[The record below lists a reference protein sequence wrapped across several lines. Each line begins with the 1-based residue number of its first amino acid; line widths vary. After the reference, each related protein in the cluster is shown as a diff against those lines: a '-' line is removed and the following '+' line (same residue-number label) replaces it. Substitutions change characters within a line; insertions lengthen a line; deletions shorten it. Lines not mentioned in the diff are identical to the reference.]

1 MRKGVS
7 VTDHD
12 RGSLRE
18 FCGRLRAGDEA
29 TLARAISLVESGLE
43 LGTVLHSSIHAATGE
58 ADVIG
63 ITGPPGV
70 GKSTLIDALVTT
82 LRSEGERVAVVAV
95 DPSSPL
101 SGGALL
107 GDRTRMGRHTDD
119 PGVFIRSVSARG
131 HLGGLSLNTLKILD
145 LIDAAG
151 WGTVILETVGA
162 GQSETEVADVA
173 DISVVLNAPGL
184 GDHVQS
190 IKAGILEIADVLVV
204 NKSDMPQAQS
214 TERELKAMLKLR
226 RASAQGVPVVSTVA
240 HEQRGITELLDAIR
254 QRLAEK
260 LGDPRYER
268 RHVRCRKLL
277 AQHLSESV
285 KQWMLNSRS
294 PETQELIEGVSC
306 GVIDAETALLRVM
319 QAGARGD
326 ISHGQ

>member
-1 MRKGVS
+1 MLPKGVS

-107 GDRTRMGRHTDD
+107 GDRTRM
-119 PGVFIRSVSARG
+119 
-131 HLGGLSLNTLKILD
+131 
-145 LIDAAG
+145 
-151 WGTVILETVGA
+151 
-162 GQSETEVADVA
+162 
-173 DISVVLNAPGL
+173 
-184 GDHVQS
+184 
-190 IKAGILEIADVLVV
+190 
-204 NKSDMPQAQS
+204 
-214 TERELKAMLKLR
+214 
-226 RASAQGVPVVSTVA
+226 
-240 HEQRGITELLDAIR
+240 
-254 QRLAEK
+254 
-260 LGDPRYER
+260 
-268 RHVRCRKLL
+268 
-277 AQHLSESV
+277 
-285 KQWMLNSRS
+285 
-294 PETQELIEGVSC
+294 
-306 GVIDAETALLRVM
+306 
-319 QAGARGD
+319 
-326 ISHGQ
+326 